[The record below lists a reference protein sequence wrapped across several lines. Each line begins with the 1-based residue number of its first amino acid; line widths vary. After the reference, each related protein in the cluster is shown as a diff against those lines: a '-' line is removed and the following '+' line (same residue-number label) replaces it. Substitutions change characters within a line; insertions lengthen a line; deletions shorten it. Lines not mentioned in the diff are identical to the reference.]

1 MYTHGFLQRKY
12 VYPSLLLLFL
22 LMLFWKFALAHAAEG
37 APLMPRAE
45 AGRAD
50 AELRSFGHAE
60 RDLVDAADRFNAMM
74 SDASGQNRFA
84 GRTDS
89 FEERLRRQEAAY
101 DTLRDRSRDSV
112 AGYYDNRAEE
122 ERERLSDVND
132 GRYQTARRQL
142 NERRNTDSDIYR
154 DHRRQLEGRLST
166 ASRTSPEYDRLERE
180 LNDLDRRHAE
190 RERNYERDFRN
201 MDADYSIARW

>member
-1 MYTHGFLQRKY
+1 MYTHGFLQRKF

-37 APLMPRAE
+37 APLTPQAD
-45 AGRAD
+45 AGRAE

-60 RDLVDAADRFNAMM
+60 RDLVGAADRFNAMM
-74 SDASGQNRFA
+74 SDVPGQNRFA

-101 DTLRDRSRDSV
+101 DTLRDRSNDSV
-112 AGYYDNRAEE
+112 AGYYDDRIEE

-142 NERRNTDSDIYR
+142 NERRNTDADIYR
-154 DHRRQLEGRLST
+154 DHRRQLEGRLSN